1 MPDEIPLSTVKSRA
15 SSTGARKANQSAAS
29 FSDSGD
35 LEKKRSILRAGGR
48 RKAPD
53 GPSRA
58 GTGEETKLNAMG
70 RLYTRII
77 NFAPPLRYLVYIVP
91 VGLALAVPLIVLPLT
106 DNKDAI
112 PVGSRTDTVDGD
124 EIAWLTLWAGKLVA
138 FILPALF
145 MFFCGVVSSGTRKYA
160 TVLRN
165 LVLPLSFFFWALASW
180 LTFRGLF
187 KDALNIPIDWC
198 RNFERVLGASF
209 VSSAVYLAEKAIVQL
224 IGISYHQR
232 SFANRIHDSKHE
244 IRLLGMLGSATPMR
258 LIGDVGRLGDKVTSV
273 FGNIASEITGKQVFN
288 PNSAHSIVVEAL
300 EKVKSS
306 EALGRRIWMSFA
318 VEDQD
323 SLKLEDL
330 IEVLGPEH
338 RERAEEAF
346 IMVDGDGNGDISLE
360 EMVRKVTEIG
370 KERKAIS
377 EGMKDIGQALQVFDK
392 VLLFVVLLIVVFIF
406 LAFFQS
412 SFITTLATAGTALLS
427 LSFVFAVTTQE
438 FLGSCIFLFV
448 KHPYDVG
455 DRVDI
460 AANGEKLALQ
470 VEKISLLYTVFVR
483 IDRMQIVQT
492 PNIQLNNMWI
502 ENVSRSKAMKECV
515 DVNISYDTTFDD
527 VELLRM
533 EMEKFVRHPDNSR
546 DFQPDFSIGVGS
558 VGDLDKLN
566 LKIVIKHKS
575 NWHNDGVR
583 ATRRSKFICALAAA
597 LKKVPIY
604 GPGGGNEALG
614 SVGNPSYSVTVTDE
628 HAAKNRQDA
637 SDTKESKRMVATNI
651 PDPLSTAEALNAP
664 PGGDDW
670 FNRDDNKTINPPEHT
685 RVSLDRGDST
695 DYMKRNE
702 SHKGLRKAGESLST
716 GSVHSRTGAPP
727 MSINTAME
735 HPIGRTTS
743 RRTYDEEAQLGSP
756 RSPRS
761 PLQPGGFAQSAVM
774 GGMMQSSASGYSVY
788 PMGSVQ
794 EVPTPGVHPSS
805 RTTPP

>member
-106 DNKDAI
+106 DNKDAV
-112 PVGSRTDTVDGD
+112 PVGSRTDTVDGEEVRREGPPLFKVFMWI

-244 IRLLGMLGSATPMR
+244 IRLLGMLYDASRSLFPMYCPEFADEDYVINDSIDLILRQKKGSGSATPMR

-330 IEVLGPEH
+330 VEVLGPEH

-346 IMVDGDGNGDISLE
+346 VMVDGDGNGDISLE

-406 LAFFQS
+406 RK
-412 SFITTLATAGTALLS
+412 LS
-427 LSFVFAVTTQE
+427 LNPR
-438 FLGSCIFLFV
+438 IFPRL
-448 KHPYDVG
+448 H
-455 DRVDI
+455 
-460 AANGEKLALQ
+460 
-470 VEKISLLYTVFVR
+470 
-483 IDRMQIVQT
+483 
-492 PNIQLNNMWI
+492 
-502 ENVSRSKAMKECV
+502 
-515 DVNISYDTTFDD
+515 
-527 VELLRM
+527 
-533 EMEKFVRHPDNSR
+533 
-546 DFQPDFSIGVGS
+546 
-558 VGDLDKLN
+558 
-566 LKIVIKHKS
+566 
-575 NWHNDGVR
+575 
-583 ATRRSKFICALAAA
+583 IC
-597 LKKVPIY
+597 
-604 GPGGGNEALG
+604 
-614 SVGNPSYSVTVTDE
+614 
-628 HAAKNRQDA
+628 
-637 SDTKESKRMVATNI
+637 
-651 PDPLSTAEALNAP
+651 
-664 PGGDDW
+664 
-670 FNRDDNKTINPPEHT
+670 
-685 RVSLDRGDST
+685 
-695 DYMKRNE
+695 
-702 SHKGLRKAGESLST
+702 
-716 GSVHSRTGAPP
+716 
-727 MSINTAME
+727 
-735 HPIGRTTS
+735 
-743 RRTYDEEAQLGSP
+743 
-756 RSPRS
+756 
-761 PLQPGGFAQSAVM
+761 
-774 GGMMQSSASGYSVY
+774 
-788 PMGSVQ
+788 
-794 EVPTPGVHPSS
+794 
-805 RTTPP
+805 

>member
-1 MPDEIPLSTVKSRA
+1 M
-15 SSTGARKANQSAAS
+15 
-29 FSDSGD
+29 
-35 LEKKRSILRAGGR
+35 
-48 RKAPD
+48 
-53 GPSRA
+53 
-58 GTGEETKLNAMG
+58 
-70 RLYTRII
+70 
-77 NFAPPLRYLVYIVP
+77 LV
-91 VGLALAVPLIVLPLT
+91 
-106 DNKDAI
+106 
-112 PVGSRTDTVDGD
+112 
-124 EIAWLTLWAGKLVA
+124 
-138 FILPALF
+138 
-145 MFFCGVVSSGTRKYA
+145 
-160 TVLRN
+160 
-165 LVLPLSFFFWALASW
+165 
-180 LTFRGLF
+180 
-187 KDALNIPIDWC
+187 
-198 RNFERVLGASF
+198 
-209 VSSAVYLAEKAIVQL
+209 
-224 IGISYHQR
+224 
-232 SFANRIHDSKHE
+232 
-244 IRLLGMLGSATPMR
+244 
-258 LIGDVGRLGDKVTSV
+258 
-273 FGNIASEITGKQVFN
+273 
-288 PNSAHSIVVEAL
+288 
-300 EKVKSS
+300 
-306 EALGRRIWMSFA
+306 
-318 VEDQD
+318 
-323 SLKLEDL
+323 
-330 IEVLGPEH
+330 
-338 RERAEEAF
+338 
-346 IMVDGDGNGDISLE
+346 
-360 EMVRKVTEIG
+360 
-370 KERKAIS
+370 
-377 EGMKDIGQALQVFDK
+377 
-392 VLLFVVLLIVVFIF
+392 
-406 LAFFQS
+406 AFFQS

-637 SDTKESKRMVATNI
+637 SDAKESKRMVATNV

-735 HPIGRTTS
+735 QPIGRTTS

-794 EVPTPGVHPSS
+794 EVPTPGVHPLQSNQYLS
-805 RTTPP
+805 PGQTQTQAAGQQQQQQQQQNQQSGQPQTRPPLTGPQR